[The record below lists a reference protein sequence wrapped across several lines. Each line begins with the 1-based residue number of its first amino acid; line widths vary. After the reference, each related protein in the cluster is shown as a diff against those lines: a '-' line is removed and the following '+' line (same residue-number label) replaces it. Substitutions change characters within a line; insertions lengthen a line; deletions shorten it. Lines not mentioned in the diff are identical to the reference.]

1 MTGHTGFKGSW
12 LSLWLLQLGAGV
24 HGLSLAP
31 ETSPNLFEQLNL
43 KRHIGDDIG
52 NICDEIL
59 VHDRIFK
66 IQPDV
71 IFHLAAQPIVRKS
84 YTFPHQTWNTNVM
97 GTLNILNA
105 VRKLNK
111 RCVCV
116 IVTTDKVYENCE
128 SGVAYVE
135 SDRLGGHD
143 PYSASKAAVEI
154 LVSSWKRSYSHEG
167 TACIVASARA
177 GNVIGGGDWTEHR
190 IIPDLFRAWANDQQ
204 LVIRN
209 PNSERPWQHVL
220 EPLSGYLKLGEAL
233 YQERL
238 VGGPYN
244 FGPCASDVRTTKE
257 LVEEMS
263 KHWSGSFQVE
273 SDPNQNHEAKILRL
287 NSDRA
292 QIDLGYSPRWDLSR
306 GVKAT
311 ADWYKN
317 YLSGDVSIEDLTV
330 RQITEFG
337 LP

>member
-12 LSLWLLQLGAGV
+12 LSLWLLKLGAKV

-31 ETSPNLFEQLNL
+31 ETSPNLYQQLNL
-43 KRHIGDDIG
+43 KGQISDDIG

-59 VHDRIFK
+59 VRECISK

-71 IFHLAAQPIVRKS
+71 IFHLAAQSIVRKS

-105 VRKLNK
+105 VRKSNK
-111 RCVCV
+111 KCVCV
-116 IVTTDKVYENCE
+116 IITSDKVYENCE
-128 SGVAYVE
+128 TGVAYVE
-135 SDRLGGHD
+135 NDRLGGHD
-143 PYSASKAAVEI
+143 PYSASKAAVEV
-154 LVSSWKRSYSHEG
+154 LVSSWKRSYFYQG
-167 TACIVASARA
+167 TDFIVASARA
-177 GNVIGGGDWTEHR
+177 GNVIGGGDWAEHR
-190 IIPDLFRAWANDQQ
+190 IIPDLFRAWASDQQ

-220 EPLSGYLKLGEAL
+220 EPLSGYLRLGEAL
-233 YQERL
+233 YKERL
-238 VGGPYN
+238 VKGSYN

-257 LVEEMS
+257 LVEEIS
-263 KHWSGSFQVE
+263 KHWTGSFRIE
-273 SDPNQNHEAKILRL
+273 SDPNQQHEAKTLRL
-287 NSDRA
+287 NSKRA
-292 QIDLGYSPRWDLSR
+292 LLDLGYSPRWDLSR

-317 YLSGDVSIEDLTV
+317 YLSGNVSIEDFTV